1 MILVN
6 ILFWVLI
13 IFFIVLLLTAI
24 VSCNFELILS
34 YLFAVSPAVIML
46 FIAWCLNHSYL
57 DFEWKE
63 NDKCKQV
70 EIFQISLKN
79 KLSEVQ
85 MNCNESNINQDEQ
98 RIVFSI
104 SFNNKNHKI
113 YFTKDWCGDLAYME
127 WYLDNTLLF
136 QNGKING
143 NEFKYFSDSNYT
155 NEAINEKIYEKLN
168 EIYLAWQKV
177 IAQKEGAFLLN
188 QEPNDFKTLEI
199 TAPKNTTITGTVT
212 EQGQII
218 HTETL

>member
-1 MILVN
+1 M
-6 ILFWVLI
+6 
-13 IFFIVLLLTAI
+13 LLLGAM
-24 VSCNFELILS
+24 VSGDVESVLTFGLI
-34 YLFAVSPAVIML
+34 AVTLLLMKGCV
-46 FIAWCLNHSYL
+46 NHVNL
-57 DFEWKE
+57 DSEWSK

-85 MNCNESNINQDEQ
+85 INRNESNINQDEQ
-98 RIVFSI
+98 RIIFGI

-113 YFTKDWCGDLAYME
+113 YFTEDRYGDLVYME

-155 NEAINEKIYEKLN
+155 NEAINEKIYEELN
-168 EIYLAWQKV
+168 VLYLEWQKA
-177 IAQKEGAFLLN
+177 IAPKEGAFLLN
-188 QEPNDFKTLEI
+188 QESKDSKTLEI
-199 TAPKNTTITGTVT
+199 TAPRNTTITGTVT

-218 HTETL
+218 HKETL

>member
-1 MILVN
+1 MIIVN
-6 ILFWVLI
+6 VIFWVLI
-13 IFFIVLLLTAI
+13 ILFIMLLLAAI
-24 VSCNFELILS
+24 VSGDFELVLS
-34 YLFAVSPAVIML
+34 FFLIAFTLFLMKGCV
-46 FIAWCLNHSYL
+46 NHVNL
-57 DFEWKE
+57 DSEWRE

-98 RIVFSI
+98 RIVFGI

-113 YFTKDWCGDLAYME
+113 YFTKDRYGDPVYME

-155 NEAINEKIYEKLN
+155 NEAINEKIYEELN
-168 EIYLAWQKV
+168 VLYLEWQKV
-177 IAQKEGAFLLN
+177 IAPKEGAFLLN
-188 QEPNDFKTLEI
+188 LEPNDSKTLEI
-199 TAPKNTTITGTVT
+199 TAPRNTTITGTVT
-212 EQGQII
+212 EQGQTI

>member
-1 MILVN
+1 MLLV
-6 ILFWVLI
+6 V
-13 IFFIVLLLTAI
+13 TI
-24 VSCNFELILS
+24 VSNNFGLILS
-34 YLFAVSPAVIML
+34 YSVPVIPAVITL
-46 FIAWCLNHSYL
+46 FIMKECLNHSYL
-57 DFEWKE
+57 DSEWKG

-85 MNCNESNINQDEQ
+85 MNCNESNINQNEQ

-113 YFTKDWCGDLAYME
+113 YFTEDRYGDLVYME

-188 QEPNDFKTLEI
+188 QESNDFKTLEI

>member
-1 MILVN
+1 MIVVN
-6 ILFWVLI
+6 VIFWVLI
-13 IFFIVLLLTAI
+13 ILFIMLLLAAI
-24 VSCNFELILS
+24 VSGDFELVLS
-34 YLFAVSPAVIML
+34 FFLIAFTL
-46 FIAWCLNHSYL
+46 FIIKECVNHVNL
-57 DFEWKE
+57 DSEWRE

-98 RIVFSI
+98 RIVFGI

-113 YFTKDWCGDLAYME
+113 HFTKDRYRDPVYME

-155 NEAINEKIYEKLN
+155 NEAINEKIYEELN
-168 EIYLAWQKV
+168 VLYLEWQKV
-177 IAQKEGAFLLN
+177 IAPKEGAFLLN
-188 QEPNDFKTLEI
+188 LEPDDSKTLEI
-199 TAPKNTTITGTVT
+199 TAPRNTTITGTVT
-212 EQGQII
+212 EQGQTI